1 MEEIRI
7 INQSHFLGKEIDVWG
22 SAAKPFFKAADVANW
37 IGLTSV
43 SDMVKRIDREE
54 LTKFNLGSRQ
64 GETWFLTEDGLYEIL
79 MQSRKPAAK
88 QFKKGVKTIL
98 HEIRTKGGYI
108 VAQQTD
114 TPEMIMARALKVAD
128 ETIKRNEERLKALE
142 AENQQQAT
150 AIEMQGETI
159 ALQKKEIAV
168 SAPKVQYYEDTLA
181 STDCI
186 TTTQVADDLGISAMS
201 LNKKLEELGI
211 QYYQSKSWHLMG
223 RYRSWRLAS
232 TRTHNYTKSD
242 GSTGTR
248 VTLVWNQRGKRLI
261 LALYKNNFNMREAIA
276 DINGSKT
283 AQATTS
289 SNI

>member
-1 MEEIRI
+1 MFGELRVMKTDDGDYL
-7 INQSHFLGKEIDVWG
+7 FCL
-22 SAAKPFFKAADVANW
+22 ADVCKSLELQSGRVKQRLDPKG
-37 IGLTSV
+37 ITSSNTPTNGGIQQMLFV
-43 SDMVKRIDREE
+43 
-54 LTKFNLGSRQ
+54 
-64 GETWFLTEDGLYEIL
+64 TEPDLYRCIF
-79 MQSRKPAAK
+79 QSRKPTARK
-88 QFKKGVKTIL
+88 FQDWVFNEVLPSLRKN
-98 HEIRTKGGYI
+98 GGYL
-108 VAQQTD
+108 VANATD

-186 TTTQVADDLGISAMS
+186 TTTQVADDLGISAKS

-283 AQATTS
+283 AQAAQATTS

>member
-1 MEEIRI
+1 MEEIQI
-7 INQSHFLGKEIDVWG
+7 IHKSYFLGKEIDVWG
-22 SAAKPFFKAADVANW
+22 TAESPLFRAKDVVDW
-37 IGLTSV
+37 LELKSV
-43 SDMVKRIDREE
+43 SETIKRVDEE
-54 LTKFNLGSRQ
+54 ERSKFNLGRN
-64 GETWFLTEDGLYEIL
+64 GGDTWFLTEDGLYEML

-108 VAQQTD
+108 VANATD

-186 TTTQVADDLGISAMS
+186 TTTQVADDLGISAKS

-283 AQATTS
+283 AQAATS

>member
-1 MEEIRI
+1 MI
-7 INQSHFLGKEIDVWG
+7 FV
-22 SAAKPFFKAADVANW
+22 
-37 IGLTSV
+37 
-43 SDMVKRIDREE
+43 
-54 LTKFNLGSRQ
+54 
-64 GETWFLTEDGLYEIL
+64 TEPDLYRCIF
-79 MQSRKPAAK
+79 QSRKPTARK
-88 QFKKGVKTIL
+88 FQDWVFNEVLPSLRKS
-98 HEIRTKGGYI
+98 GGYI

-142 AENQQQAT
+142 AENRQQAT

-159 ALQKKEIAV
+159 ELQKKEIAV
-168 SAPKVQYYEDTLA
+168 SAPKVKYYEDTLA
-181 STDCI
+181 SMDCL
-186 TTTQVADDLGISAMS
+186 TTTQVADDLGISAKS

-261 LALYKNNFNMREAIA
+261 LALYKNNFNMRAAIA
-276 DINGSKT
+276 DINGSSKA
-283 AQATTS
+283 AQTTS